1 MDRSNP
7 NSKKRK
13 IGDISNSNKE
23 DEELLFGRRG
33 NRDEDDAG
41 ELNYAGRSGA
51 NYDDEN
57 EAMEDDDAV
66 LDAEDDDVQGSD
78 EGEGDD
84 LIENMEA

>member
-13 IGDISNSNKE
+13 IGDISNANRE

-33 NRDEDDAG
+33 GNQDDDGDYSHGGA
-41 ELNYAGRSGA
+41 GA

-57 EAMEDDDAV
+57 EAMEDDNAV
-66 LDAEDDDVQGSD
+66 IEGDDEEVQGSD